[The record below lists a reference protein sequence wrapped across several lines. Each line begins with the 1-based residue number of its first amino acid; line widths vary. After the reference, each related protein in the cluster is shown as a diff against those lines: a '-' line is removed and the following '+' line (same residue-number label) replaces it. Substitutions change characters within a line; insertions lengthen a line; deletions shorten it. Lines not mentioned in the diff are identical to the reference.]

1 MSDLL
6 YVVGSPRKE
15 KSESSAIA
23 DAYVAEFRDARLN
36 AVVDVLDLWSEG
48 LPAFDGDQAAAKM
61 TAFSGQQLEGVEASA
76 WEAVTAAF
84 ERFSSADSYLF
95 TVPMWN
101 GGIPWMLKLY
111 IDILTQPGMV
121 FGFDPSSGYSPLLRN
136 KAATVIYTSGVYSP
150 GAPKRFGTDFHSSYF
165 TDWLQFIGV
174 TDIEEIRFQPTVLT
188 AAPDEARQAA
198 HQRARDLA
206 NSTRVSRVA

>member
-1 MSDLL
+1 LSDLL

-48 LPAFDGDQAAAKM
+48 LPAFDGDRAAAKM
-61 TAFSGQQLEGVEASA
+61 TVFSGQQLEGAEASA
-76 WEAVTAAF
+76 WEAVTARVR
-84 ERFSSADSYLF
+84 E
-95 TVPMWN
+95 
-101 GGIPWMLKLY
+101 
-111 IDILTQPGMV
+111 IL
-121 FGFDPSSGYSPLLRN
+121 
-136 KAATVIYTSGVYSP
+136 
-150 GAPKRFGTDFHSSYF
+150 SSYF
-165 TDWLQFIGV
+165 TDWLEFIGV
-174 TDIEEIRFQPTVLT
+174 TDIEETRFQPRVLT

-206 NSTRVSRVA
+206 NSTLVSRVT